1 MLLGIDLKQ
10 MEKKAW
16 QTYFGDGIWDIY
28 LGLIF
33 IGMGLL
39 AVLEKIGAS
48 GLLKYGQFGF
58 LMSIGIILL
67 AIGKRKITIPRLG
80 YVEFGPKR
88 KRNKTL
94 VTILLT
100 ISAVFG
106 LVAMVLI
113 MLARDFIPGLF
124 MLLKNPIFMPLFM
137 GGWFALVFGVMAW
150 FLDFSRLYIHAILIG
165 VALALSL
172 YFKIFILLVIVGAII
187 LTIGIIYLIRF
198 MHKYPMIVVGEA
210 KDVE

>member
-1 MLLGIDLKQ
+1 MLLGLDLKQ

-39 AVLEKIGAS
+39 AVFERSGAPEI
-48 GLLKYGQFGF
+48 LKYGQFG
-58 LMSIGIILL
+58 LLLGLGIIFLTV
-67 AIGKRKITIPRLG
+67 GKKKITIPRLG

-88 KRNKTL
+88 QRNKTL

-106 LVAMVLI
+106 LLAMVLFT
-113 MLARDFIPGLF
+113 LGRDFIPGLF
-124 MLLKNPIFMPLFM
+124 VLLKKPLFFPLFM

-150 FLDFSRLYIHAILIG
+150 FLDFTRLYIHAILIG
-165 VALALSL
+165 VSLALSL
-172 YFKIFILLVIVGAII
+172 YYKVFLLLVISGMII
-187 LTIGIIYLIRF
+187 FLIGIIYFIRF
-198 MHKYPMIVVGEA
+198 LNKYPRPME
-210 KDVE
+210 EM

>member
-1 MLLGIDLKQ
+1 MLLGLDLKQ

-16 QTYFGDGIWDIY
+16 QIYFGDGIWDIY

-33 IGMGLL
+33 VGMGLL
-39 AVLEKIGAS
+39 AVFERSGAPD
-48 GLLKYGQFGF
+48 LLKYGQFGLLLGF
-58 LMSIGIILL
+58 GIFILI
-67 AIGKRKITIPRLG
+67 IGKRKITIPRLG

-106 LVAMVLI
+106 LVVMVLF
-113 MLARDFIPGLF
+113 MLARDFMPGLLT
-124 MLLKNPIFMPLFM
+124 LLKNPLFFPLFM
-137 GGWFALVFGVMAW
+137 AGWFTLVFGVMAW

-165 VALALSL
+165 SSLVLSL
-172 YFKIFILLVIVGAII
+172 YFKLFILLVIVGAII
-187 LTIGIIYLIRF
+187 LAIGIIYLIRF
-198 MHKYPMIVVGEA
+198 IHKYPMIAVEEA
-210 KDVE
+210 KDVK

>member
-1 MLLGIDLKQ
+1 MLLGLDLKQ

-16 QTYFGDGIWDIY
+16 RTYFGDGIWDIY
-28 LGLIF
+28 LGLLF
-33 IGMGLL
+33 VGMGLL
-39 AVLEKIGAS
+39 AVFERNGAPD
-48 GLLKYGQFGF
+48 LLKYGQFG
-58 LMSIGIILL
+58 LLLSLGIIILT
-67 AIGKRKITIPRLG
+67 IGKKKITIPRLG

-106 LVAMVLI
+106 LVVMVLF
-113 MLARDFIPGLF
+113 MLARDFMPWLLI
-124 MLLKNPIFMPLFM
+124 LLKNPLFFPLFM

-165 VALALSL
+165 VSLALSL
-172 YFKIFILLVIVGAII
+172 YFKAFILLFISGMII
-187 LTIGIIYLIRF
+187 LLIGIIILIRF
-198 MHKYPMIVVGEA
+198 LNKYPKPIEEM
-210 KDVE
+210 

>member
-1 MLLGIDLKQ
+1 MLLGIDLKE

-16 QTYFGDGIWDIY
+16 RTYFGDGIWDIY

-33 IGMGLL
+33 IGMGFL
-39 AVLEKIGAS
+39 AVLDKIGAS
-48 GLLKYGQFGF
+48 ELLRYGQFGL
-58 LMSIGIILL
+58 LMSLGIIILT
-67 AIGKRKITIPRLG
+67 IGKKKITIPRLG

-88 KRNKTL
+88 KRSKTL

-106 LVAMVLI
+106 LLAMVLI

-124 MLLKNPIFMPLFM
+124 TLLKNPLFMPLFM

-150 FLDFSRLYIHAILIG
+150 FLDFSRLYIHALLIG
-165 VALALSL
+165 VSLTLSL
-172 YFKIFILLVIVGAII
+172 YFKVFLLLVISGIII
-187 LTIGIIYLIRF
+187 LLIGIIFLVRF
-198 MHKYPMIVVGEA
+198 IYKYRKPIEEM
-210 KDVE
+210 